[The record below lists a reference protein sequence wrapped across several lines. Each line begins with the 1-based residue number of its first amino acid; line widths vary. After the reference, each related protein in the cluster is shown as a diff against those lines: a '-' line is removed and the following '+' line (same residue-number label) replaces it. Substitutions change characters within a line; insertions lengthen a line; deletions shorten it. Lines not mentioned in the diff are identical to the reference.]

1 MRESTDITISRFTN
15 NGWAVSVGI
24 IGVPITPASRRKYHL
39 MTEDSITLNFSLE
52 QPIEFKVG
60 DFIIDEI
67 FGLFILRE
75 KQFPTYN
82 KNTGGY
88 DYQLRFDNAYWL
100 WNNHINMLTAPLD
113 GATPIAWTESEGT
126 TILNTTGV
134 QRVGTNYPY
143 KRQEAVWCLTNSLAY
158 HVEQVLCNILAAD
171 LTYYGRPYNARILP
185 TATKAKEIRFINY
198 DAKRICDSLTE
209 IANEFE
215 CEWWVTYEGT
225 PAVGWINF
233 GKCELGN
240 TAKEFTLGDNVETMQ
255 ASRDLTNYAN
265 RIYVFGGTKNVP
277 ESYRKK
283 LLLHIDT
290 QKTIGGVT
298 CFLDSDRKVDPYT
311 MLQDE
316 GTQVEQMEFQLSAIK
331 ASNYVAW
338 ASTIGDDEVME
349 DVTGGKSTIKYRSVA
364 HKVGDTD
371 IKTFGF
377 SKDTEVT
384 YSTFSAGLR
393 FSVSAGQAAN
403 MRMELRLFFE
413 EYSSPYTEGDAP
425 VSLIYLSPNPYI
437 VNYSFSAPYSAT
449 EEDYIADFFV
459 QGGKKKLTGG
469 KVYKLVLECVGAFDT
484 DVGWIYGADRDYIG
498 VTDRNDFCKVIL
510 PAGKSFDASVIWGN
524 TTYPI
529 TFNPSG
535 FIQGEDDSYYFCF
548 PNGIPSGFD
557 TGIIVELLEYRP
569 DMVETAWYTDDTDDP
584 SSLIGLGDRRLRLPF
599 YDPDSDPQ
607 VPTNGYVEI
616 EREPSILEV
625 QRTEM
630 AIKNDNIY
638 PKCYLRVT
646 EVRTEQKED
655 KMVYADGTEYTWPWL
670 AYIFKAEIINGDP
683 FPFQRKFVK
692 DGEKLRALFLSDY
705 DEQKAYDEMGL
716 NWNTDNN
723 HEKEGGDIEIIE
735 TDITPTQ
742 WETASQNDG
751 WRKSR
756 YWNSS
761 GTLTSASGSAYATR
775 IDVSRYQGCTLHVYV
790 YTGAST
796 SNPRCMFKDAD
807 DEIID
812 GTVERI
818 RCTGGN
824 YVERTVPDN
833 AAYFCV
839 SNNINNLSNPYVI
852 AFQEV
857 AQDATIEGFLLAG
870 MEFDVGFSTY
880 NGNEYTLIR
889 NEEYGAKLP
898 SSRLMPK
905 VGDTFVLTG
914 WNVESIESLG
924 LVRIAEEQL
933 WYFSLD
939 YLEAMQED
947 GWTFRCG
954 MMTDTDE
961 PLYQVGTKVRVY
973 HDSLAGGFKDS
984 RIIGY
989 ELKLDIPED
998 SPVYEVG
1005 ETDAYSRIKQLE
1017 KQVEQL

>member
-1 MRESTDITISRFTN
+1 MLITT
-15 NGWAVSVGI
+15 
-24 IGVPITPASRRKYHL
+24 ASKRKFHL
-39 MTEDSITLNFSLE
+39 MGEDSITLAFSLE
-52 QPIEFKVG
+52 EPEEFKVG
-60 DFIIDEI
+60 DFIIDEV
-67 FGLFILRE
+67 FGLFFLRE

-82 KNTGGY
+82 KATGGY
-88 DYQLRFDNAYWL
+88 DYNLRFDRAYWL
-100 WNNHINMLTAPLD
+100 WDNHINMLTAPFEDAL
-113 GATPIAWTESEGT
+113 PIVMDEDNGT
-126 TILNTTGV
+126 TILDTSAI
-134 QRVGTNYPY
+134 QRIDEGTSPYYGKFPY

-158 HVEQVLCNILAAD
+158 HVEQILCNILAAD

-185 TATKAKEIRFINY
+185 SATKAKEIRFINY
-198 DAKRICDSLTE
+198 DAKRICESLTE
-209 IANEFE
+209 IANEYE

-240 TAKEFTLGDNVETMQ
+240 TAKEFVLGDNVETMQ

-265 RIYVFGGTKNVP
+265 RLYVFGGTKNVP

-290 QKTIGGVT
+290 QKTIDGVT

-316 GTQVEQMEFQLSAIK
+316 GTQVEQVVFQLTPLTHIGQNVRQDPTSTPVAPPTDNEIVHDHITW
-331 ASNYVAW
+331 NYSVF
-338 ASTIGDDEVME
+338 
-349 DVTGGKSTIKYRSVA
+349 KYRSVA
-364 HKVGDTD
+364 HKVGDTN
-371 IKTFGF
+371 KTFGF
-377 SKDTEVT
+377 KKDTIVE
-384 YSTFSAGLR
+384 YSRFNAGLR
-393 FSVSAGQAAN
+393 FNMNPNVEAN
-403 MRMELRLFFE
+403 MRLELRLFLE
-413 EYSSPYTEGDAP
+413 EFDNPYSDGDTP
-425 VSLIYLSPNPYI
+425 TRVIYLSDNPY
-437 VNYSFSAPYSAT
+437 VVECRFT
-449 EEDYIADFFV
+449 ELSSTSDVGHMVYGFV
-459 QGGKKKLTGG
+459 DGGKITLKGG
-469 KVYKLVLECVGAFDT
+469 KTYKLVLEGSAEFDIVVAGFVSKPT
-484 DVGWIYGADRDYIG
+484 LDMIG
-498 VTDRNDFCKVIL
+498 VTERPHECKMSL
-510 PAGKSFDASVIWGN
+510 PEGKSFAASVIWGGI
-524 TTYPI
+524 TYPV

-535 FIQGEDDSYYFCF
+535 YIQGEDDSYYFCF

-569 DMVETAWYTDDTDDP
+569 DMVETAWYTDNTDDP

-599 YDPDSDPQ
+599 YDPDSDPLVQ
-607 VPTNGYVEI
+607 TNGYVEI
-616 EREPSILEV
+616 ESVPNILEV
-625 QRTEM
+625 QRVEM

-646 EVRTEQKED
+646 EVRTEQRED
-655 KMVYADGTEYTWPWL
+655 KIVYADGTEYPWPWL

-683 FPFQRKFVK
+683 FLFQRRYVK

-705 DEQKAYDEMGL
+705 DEQQAYYEMGL
-716 NWNTDNN
+716 NWDTDNN

-839 SNNINNLSNPYVI
+839 SNNINNLANPYII

-889 NEEYGAKLP
+889 NEDYGAKLP
-898 SSRLMPK
+898 SSMLMPK
-905 VGDTFVLTG
+905 VGDTFVLSG
-914 WNVESIESLG
+914 WNVEAMSSLN
-924 LVRIAEEQL
+924 LVSIAEGHL
-933 WYFSLD
+933 WKFAND
-939 YLEAMQED
+939 YLRAMQED
-947 GWTFRCG
+947 GWMFRCS
-954 MMTDTDE
+954 MMTDMDE
-961 PLYQVGTKVRVY
+961 PLYAEGTKIRVY
-973 HDSLAGGFKDS
+973 HESLNGGYKDS

-998 SPVYEVG
+998 SPIYEVG

-1017 KQVEQL
+1017 KQVEKL